1 MIARIWSGE
10 SPLWLLLLP
19 LSWLYGL
26 VSGLIR
32 LSYKAG
38 LKRAWRAPVPVV
50 VVGNLTAGGNGKTP
64 VVIWLVE
71 QLTRRGIR
79 VGVVSRGYGGKAE
92 RYPLLLT
99 PQTTT
104 AEAGDEPVLIFQR
117 TGAPVAVSPV
127 RSEAV
132 QALLNQTDVQIVI
145 TDDGLQHYALARD
158 KEIVVIDGVRR
169 FGNGWWLPAGP
180 MRERASRLRS
190 VDAVIV
196 NGGTAQAGEI
206 PMQLRPGLAV
216 NLLSGERRDVA
227 ELPGLVAM
235 AGIGHPPRFFSTLE
249 ACGARL
255 LNRVPLADH
264 QALSLSQV
272 AAFTAPGQTLIMT
285 EKDAVK
291 CRSFARDNWWYLPVD
306 AELQGEQP
314 ERLLQEL
321 IALAGGGNGVS
332 PAH

>member
-32 LSYKAG
+32 LSYKVG

-71 QLTRRGIR
+71 QLTQRGIR

-99 PQTTT
+99 AQTTT
-104 AEAGDEPVLIFQR
+104 AQAGDEPVLIFQR

-132 QALLNQTDVQIVI
+132 QALLAHENIQIVI

-180 MRERASRLRS
+180 MRERASRLQT

-216 NLLSGERRDVA
+216 NLQTGERRDVA
-227 ELPGLVAM
+227 ELNNLVAM
-235 AGIGHPPRFFSTLE
+235 AGIGHPPALFLHPGSLRCDASE
-249 ACGARL
+249 YGAAGRPPGAEPGAGCGLYRAR
-255 LNRVPLADH
+255 PDADH
-264 QALSLSQV
+264 DRKRCGEMPRLC
-272 AAFTAPGQTLIMT
+272 PG
-285 EKDAVK
+285 
-291 CRSFARDNWWYLPVD
+291 
-306 AELQGEQP
+306 
-314 ERLLQEL
+314 
-321 IALAGGGNGVS
+321 
-332 PAH
+332 

>member
-32 LSYKAG
+32 LCYRIG
-38 LKRAWRAPVPVV
+38 IKRAWRAPVPVV

-71 QLTRRGIR
+71 QLAQRGIQA
-79 VGVVSRGYGGKAE
+79 GVVSRGYGGKAE

-99 PQTTT
+99 SHTTT
-104 AEAGDEPVLIFQR
+104 EQAGDEPVLIFQR
-117 TGAPVAVSPV
+117 TGAPVAVSPN

-132 QALLNQTDVQIVI
+132 QALLAAHPVDIVI

-180 MRERASRLRS
+180 MRERASRLRT

-196 NGGTAQAGEI
+196 NGGEALPGEI
-206 PMQLRPGLAV
+206 PMRLIPGQAV
-216 NLLSGERRDVA
+216 NLLTGERQDVSQ
-227 ELPGLVAM
+227 LPALVAM
-235 AGIGHPPRFFSTLE
+235 AGIGHPPRFFATLE
-249 ACGARL
+249 QYGARL
-255 LNRVPLADH
+255 EARIPLADH
-264 QALSLSQV
+264 QALSLADVDPLVTVNQN
-272 AAFTAPGQTLIMT
+272 LIMT

-291 CRSFARDNWWYLPVD
+291 CRAFAKPNWWYLPVD
-306 AELQGEQP
+306 AELSGEKP
-314 ERLLQEL
+314 ELLLQEL
-321 IALAGGGNGVS
+321 MSLLR
-332 PAH
+332 

>member
-32 LSYKAG
+32 LCYRIG
-38 LKRAWRAPVPVV
+38 IKRAWRAPVPVV

-71 QLTRRGIR
+71 QLAQRGIR
-79 VGVVSRGYGGKAE
+79 AGVVSRGYGGKAE

-99 PQTTT
+99 SHTTT
-104 AEAGDEPVLIFQR
+104 EQAGDEPVLIFQR
-117 TGAPVAVSPV
+117 TGAPVAVSPK

-132 QALLNQTDVQIVI
+132 QALLAAHPVDIII

-180 MRERASRLRS
+180 MRERASRLRT

-196 NGGTAQAGEI
+196 NGGEALPGEI
-206 PMQLRPGLAV
+206 PMRLMPSQAV
-216 NLLSGERRDVA
+216 NLLTGDRRDVSQ
-227 ELPGLVAM
+227 LPALVAM
-235 AGIGHPPRFFSTLE
+235 AGIGHPPRFFATLE
-249 ACGARL
+249 QCGAQL
-255 LNRVPLADH
+255 EARVPLVDH
-264 QALSLSQV
+264 QALSLADVDPLVTVNQN
-272 AAFTAPGQTLIMT
+272 LIMT

-291 CRSFARDNWWYLPVD
+291 CRAFAKSNWWYLPVD
-306 AELQGEQP
+306 AELSGEKP
-314 ERLLQEL
+314 ELLLQEL
-321 IALAGGGNGVS
+321 ISLVR
-332 PAH
+332 

>member
-26 VSGLIR
+26 VSSLIR
-32 LSYKAG
+32 LSYKVG

-71 QLTRRGIR
+71 QLTKRGIR

-99 PQTTT
+99 SQTTT
-104 AEAGDEPVLIFQR
+104 AQAGDEPVLIFQR

-132 QALLNQTDVQIVI
+132 QTLLTQTDVQIVI

-180 MRERASRLRS
+180 MRERASRLGS

-206 PMQLRPGLAV
+206 PMQLRPGPAV
-216 NLLSGERRDVA
+216 NLLTGERRDVA
-227 ELPGLVAM
+227 ELNHLVAM

-255 LNRVPLADH
+255 LRTVPLADH
-264 QALSLSQV
+264 QALSLEQV
-272 AAFTAPGQTLIMT
+272 AAFTVPGQTLIMT

-291 CRSFARDNWWYLPVD
+291 CRAFARENWWYLPVD
-306 AELQGEQP
+306 AQLQGEQP

-321 IALAGGGNGVS
+321 IVLAGQVKEVS

>member
-1 MIARIWSGE
+1 MIDKIWWGE

-32 LSYKAG
+32 LCYQIG
-38 LKRAWRAPVPVV
+38 LKKAWRAPCPVV

-71 QLTRRGIR
+71 QLQRQGIR

-92 RYPLLLT
+92 SYPLLLDAD
-99 PQTTT
+99 TTT
-104 AEAGDEPVLIFQR
+104 AQAGDEPVLIYQR

-127 RSEAV
+127 RVDAV
-132 QALLNQTDVQIVI
+132 KALLAAHDLQLVV
-145 TDDGLQHYALARD
+145 TDDGLQHYRLARD

-190 VDAVIV
+190 VDARIV
-196 NGGTAQAGEI
+196 NGGEPQAGEI
-206 PMQLRPGLAV
+206 PMTLRPGEAV
-216 NLLSGERRDVA
+216 NLLTHQR
-227 ELPGLVAM
+227 LPVSALQNVVAM
-235 AGIGHPPRFFSTLE
+235 AGIGHPPRFFATLNE
-249 ACGARL
+249 CGLQPVRTVA
-255 LNRVPLADH
+255 LADH
-264 QALSLSQV
+264 KALTEADVRALV
-272 AAFTAPGQTLIMT
+272 EPGQQLIMT

-291 CRSFARDNWWYLPVD
+291 CRRFAQENWWYLPGD
-306 AELQGEQP
+306 AVLSGDRAQT
-314 ERLLQEL
+314 LLQDL
-321 IALAGGGNGVS
+321 ITLARR
-332 PAH
+332 

>member
-10 SPLWLLLLP
+10 NPLWLLLLP

-26 VSGLIR
+26 VSGIIR
-32 LSYKAG
+32 LLYRLG

-71 QLTRRGIR
+71 QLQKRGIR
-79 VGVVSRGYGGKAE
+79 PGVVSRGYGGKAA

-99 PQTTT
+99 GETTT

-127 RSEAV
+127 RSDAV
-132 QALLNQTDVQIVI
+132 QALVDEHAVQIII

-180 MRERASRLRS
+180 MRERASRLKS

-196 NGGTAQAGEI
+196 NGGEANAGEI
-206 PMQLRPGLAV
+206 PMHLQPGLAV
-216 NLLSGERRDVA
+216 NLATGERRSVA
-227 ELPGLVAM
+227 ELPSPVAM
-235 AGIGHPPRFFSTLE
+235 AGIGHPPRFFATLE
-249 ACGARL
+249 QCGARL
-255 LNRVPLADH
+255 EKRVPLADH
-264 QALSLSQV
+264 QALVEGQV
-272 AAFTAPGQTLIMT
+272 DALTVPGQSLIMT

-291 CRSFARDNWWYLPVD
+291 CRAFAKDNWWYLPVD
-306 AELQGEQP
+306 AELSGEQP
-314 ERLLQEL
+314 EHLLQEL
-321 IALAGGGNGVS
+321 IALVQ
-332 PAH
+332 

>member
-26 VSGLIR
+26 VSGIIR
-32 LSYKAG
+32 LSYRLG
-38 LKRAWRAPVPVV
+38 LKKSWRAPIPVV

-71 QLTRRGIR
+71 QLTKRGVR
-79 VGVVSRGYGGKAE
+79 VGVVSRGYGGKADS
-92 RYPLLLT
+92 YPLLLT
-99 PQTTT
+99 NATTT
-104 AEAGDEPVLIFQR
+104 AQAGDEPVLIFQR
-117 TGAPVAVSPV
+117 TGAPVAVSPN

-132 QALLNQTDVQIVI
+132 QALLAEHPLQIII

-180 MRERASRLRS
+180 MRERVSRLRS

-196 NGGTAQAGEI
+196 NGGKARSCEI
-206 PMQLRPGLAV
+206 PMTLKPGLAV
-216 NLLSGERRDVA
+216 NLFTGEHR
-227 ELPGLVAM
+227 EITQLPSLVAM
-235 AGIGHPPRFFSTLE
+235 AGIGHPPRFFATLE
-249 ACGARL
+249 SNGATL
-255 LNRVPLADH
+255 ENRIPLADH
-264 QALSLSQV
+264 QALSLESV
-272 AAFTAPGQTLIMT
+272 EPLAAPHQNLIMT

-291 CRSFARDNWWYLPVD
+291 CRAFAKANWWYLPVD
-306 AELQGEQP
+306 AELSGDKP
-314 ERLLQEL
+314 EHLLQEL
-321 IALAGGGNGVS
+321 MALVR
-332 PAH
+332 

>member
-26 VSGLIR
+26 VSGAIR
-32 LSYKAG
+32 LLYRLG

-71 QLTRRGIR
+71 QLQKRGIR
-79 VGVVSRGYGGKAE
+79 PGVVSRGYGGKAAT
-92 RYPLLLT
+92 YPLLLNA
-99 PQTTT
+99 QTTT
-104 AEAGDEPVLIFQR
+104 AEAGDEPVLISQR

-127 RSEAV
+127 RSDAV
-132 QALLNQTDVQIVI
+132 KALLAEHSVQIII

-180 MRERASRLRS
+180 MRERASRLKT
-190 VDAVIV
+190 VDAIIV
-196 NGGTAQAGEI
+196 NGGVAKQGEI
-206 PMQLRPGLAV
+206 SMQLHPGLAV
-216 NLLSGERRDVA
+216 NLLTGERREA
-227 ELPGLVAM
+227 AALPNLVAI
-235 AGIGHPPRFFSTLE
+235 AGIGHPPRFFATLE
-249 ACGARL
+249 QSGARL
-255 LNRVPLADH
+255 EKCIPLADH
-264 QALSLSQV
+264 QALTPEQV
-272 AAFTAPGQTLIMT
+272 NAFTADGQTLIMT

-291 CRSFARDNWWYLPVD
+291 CRAFAKENWWYLPVD
-306 AELQGEQP
+306 AELSGEQP
-314 ERLLQEL
+314 EQLLKEL
-321 IALAGGGNGVS
+321 MALV
-332 PAH
+332 H

>member
-32 LSYKAG
+32 LSYKVG

-71 QLTRRGIR
+71 QLKKRGIR

-92 RYPLLLT
+92 TYPLLLT
-99 PQTTT
+99 ADTTT

-132 QALLNQTDVQIVI
+132 QALLTQAQVQIVI

-180 MRERASRLRS
+180 MRERAARLRS

-196 NGGTAQAGEI
+196 NGGTAQPGEI
-206 PMQLRPGLAV
+206 PMQLRPSQAV
-216 NLLSGERRDVA
+216 NLLTGERRDVTQ
-227 ELPGLVAM
+227 LNNLVAM

-255 LNRVPLADH
+255 INTVALADH
-264 QALSLSQV
+264 QALSLEQV
-272 AAFTAPGQTLIMT
+272 SALTEAGQTLIMT

-291 CRSFARDNWWYLPVD
+291 CRAFARESWWYLPVD
-306 AELQGEQP
+306 AELQGDQP

-321 IALAGGGNGVS
+321 IALVGQVDEVS

>member
-26 VSGLIR
+26 VSGTIR
-32 LSYKAG
+32 LLYRLG

-71 QLTRRGIR
+71 QLQKRGIR
-79 VGVVSRGYGGKAE
+79 PGVVSRGYGGKAA

-99 PQTTT
+99 SETTT

-127 RSEAV
+127 RSDAV
-132 QALLNQTDVQIVI
+132 QALLAEHAVQIII

-180 MRERASRLRS
+180 MRERASRLKS

-196 NGGTAQAGEI
+196 NGGEAKTGEI
-206 PMQLRPGLAV
+206 PMHLQPGLAI
-216 NLLSGERRDVA
+216 NLVTGERRSVA
-227 ELPGLVAM
+227 ELPSLVAM
-235 AGIGHPPRFFSTLE
+235 AGIGHPPRFFATLE
-249 ACGARL
+249 QCGARL
-255 LNRVPLADH
+255 EKRVPLADH
-264 QALSLSQV
+264 QALVEGQV
-272 AAFTAPGQTLIMT
+272 DALTVPGQALIMT

-291 CRSFARDNWWYLPVD
+291 CRAFAKDNWWYLPVD
-306 AELQGEQP
+306 AELSGEQP
-314 ERLLQEL
+314 EQLLKEL
-321 IALAGGGNGVS
+321 IALVQ
-332 PAH
+332 

>member
-32 LSYKAG
+32 LSYKVG

-71 QLTRRGIR
+71 QLTQRGIR

-99 PQTTT
+99 AQTTT

-132 QALLNQTDVQIVI
+132 QALLAHADVQIVI

-196 NGGTAQAGEI
+196 NGGTAHMGEI
-206 PMQLRPGLAV
+206 PMQLRPSLAV
-216 NLLSGERRDVA
+216 NLMTGERRDVA
-227 ELPGLVAM
+227 ELPDLVAM
-235 AGIGHPPRFFSTLE
+235 AGIGHPPRFFATLE

-255 LNRVPLADH
+255 LNTVPLADH
-264 QALSLSQV
+264 QALSLEQV
-272 AAFTAPGQTLIMT
+272 AGFTAPGQTLIMT

-291 CRSFARDNWWYLPVD
+291 CRAFARDNWWYLPVD

-314 ERLLQEL
+314 EQLLQAL
-321 IALAGGGNGVS
+321 IALAEEVS
-332 PAH
+332 PRTH